1 MLPHASY
8 ERLAVDIGV
17 IQECIPI
24 SDLNN
29 KIIAIDTAPPQQ
41 NVVILHH
48 TRVELQQSRAET
60 RGAIRVVPH
69 TNREISPNGDR
80 WNGEELSIGIRV
92 DQSACLRQVSHAL
105 QVGHAAG
112 NRRDRAGVDERPRE
126 STCILQERVRVE
138 RVVGQQAGVH
148 VVEGRP
154 AVTVE

>member
-80 WNGEELSIGIRV
+80 WNSEELGPNTGLR
-92 DQSACLRQVSHAL
+92 QSTRLRQVSHAL
-105 QVGHAAG
+105 QVGHAPW
-112 NRRDRAGVDERPRE
+112 NRRDRASVGEGASD
-126 STCILQERVRVE
+126 STCILQERIRVE
-138 RVVGQQAGVH
+138 RVVGQQASVH

-154 AVTVE
+154 AVTVK